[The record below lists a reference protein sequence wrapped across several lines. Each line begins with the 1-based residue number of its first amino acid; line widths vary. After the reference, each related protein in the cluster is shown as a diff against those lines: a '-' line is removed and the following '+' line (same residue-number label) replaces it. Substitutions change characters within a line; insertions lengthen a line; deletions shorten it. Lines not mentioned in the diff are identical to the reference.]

1 MAENSMNVGI
11 FISDLLE
18 KTSADDTDVLLIE
31 DTQNTKRILFR
42 NLRISLID
50 DKEAPANH
58 RIYSSEKVQ
67 QLVDEVTQS
76 VTDGVGGVQ
85 GDIEDLK
92 KDKVSHKEL
101 DAAIAEIDAKKL
113 DKTSLDPV
121 IQELE
126 NTRKLSV
133 PITGQDLAY
142 GTEDEKIHLKHL
154 GSDILF

>member
-1 MAENSMNVGI
+1 MAEPMNIGI

-18 KTSADDTDVLLIE
+18 KSVIEDTDVLLVE
-31 DTQNTKRILFR
+31 DLENTKRVMFR

-50 DKEAPANH
+50 DKEAPANF

-67 QLVDEVTQS
+67 SLIDEIEKM

-85 GDIEDLK
+85 GDIESII
-92 KDKVSHKEL
+92 KDKVSKKEL
-101 DAAIAEIDAKKL
+101 DAAIAEIDDKKL

-133 PITGQDLAY
+133 PITGKELA
-142 GTEDEKIHLKHL
+142 
-154 GSDILF
+154 

>member
-58 RIYSSEKVQ
+58 RI
-67 QLVDEVTQS
+67 
-76 VTDGVGGVQ
+76 
-85 GDIEDLK
+85 
-92 KDKVSHKEL
+92 
-101 DAAIAEIDAKKL
+101 
-113 DKTSLDPV
+113 
-121 IQELE
+121 
-126 NTRKLSV
+126 
-133 PITGQDLAY
+133 
-142 GTEDEKIHLKHL
+142 
-154 GSDILF
+154 